1 MDLLKLNMKQS
12 IFTSIIVIISLIKA
26 LAILP
31 FDENI
36 VLYTSMISVIVAL
49 YGGLLSKILFTESK

>member
-49 YGGLLSKILFTESK
+49 YGGLLSKILFPESK

>member
-1 MDLLKLNMKQS
+1 MKQS
-12 IFTSIIVIISLIKA
+12 IFTSIMVIVSLIIA

-49 YGGLLSKILFTESK
+49 YGGLLSKILFPESK